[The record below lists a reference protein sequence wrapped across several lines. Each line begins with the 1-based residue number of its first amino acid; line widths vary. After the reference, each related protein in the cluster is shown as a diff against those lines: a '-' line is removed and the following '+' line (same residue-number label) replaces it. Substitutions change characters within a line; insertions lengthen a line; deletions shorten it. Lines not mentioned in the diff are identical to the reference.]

1 MSEPMIGEPM
11 NGEPKTGEPKT
22 GEPKT
27 GEPKTGGCVLVTGGA
42 GFIGSHTCVELLRS
56 GREVVVV
63 VDLSNASEIALKR
76 VERITGRKIAAFYR
90 GDVRDGALLDR
101 VFEEH
106 DIAGAIHFAAFKAV
120 AESVRKPIEYY
131 RNNIGGTLELVRA
144 MRDHGVFDIVFSSSS
159 TVYGDPDKVPVT
171 EESPLKPPTN
181 PYGRTKAMNEQILT
195 DLHASDPRWNV
206 MLLRYFNPIGAHHSG
221 LIGEDPKGIPNNLV
235 PYIAKVAVGQLPAV
249 QVFGDDYPTI
259 DGTGVRDYIHVVDLA
274 RGHVAALKYMRG
286 KTGVHVF
293 NLGTGMGYSVL
304 QVIAAFSRACGRE
317 LPYVIRPRRDG
328 DIAANW
334 ADCTKARVLMG
345 WTARYGIDEMCAD
358 SWRWQSMNP
367 NGYAGAVE

>member
-1 MSEPMIGEPM
+1 MTSES
-11 NGEPKTGEPKT
+11 KTGVPKGNPVPGAT
-22 GEPKT
+22 QASVVSESQT
-27 GEPKTGGCVLVTGGA
+27 GCVLVTGGA
-42 GFIGSHTCVELLRS
+42 GFIGSHTCVELLKS
-56 GREVVVV
+56 GRDVVVID
-63 VDLSNASEIALKR
+63 DLSNASEVALKR
-76 VERITGRKIAAFYR
+76 VERITGRRIAAFYR

-101 VFEEH
+101 IFEEH
-106 DIAGAIHFAAFKAV
+106 EITGAIHFAAFKAV
-120 AESVRKPIEYY
+120 GESVRKPIEYY
-131 RNNIGGTLELVRA
+131 QNNIGGTLELVRA

-159 TVYGDPDKVPVT
+159 TVYGEPDKVPVT

-181 PYGRTKAMNEQILT
+181 PYGRTKAMNEQILS
-195 DLHASDPRWNV
+195 DLHTADPRWNV

-249 QVFGDDYPTI
+249 QVFGDDYPTV

-274 RGHVAALKYMRG
+274 RGHVAALNYMRG
-286 KTGVHVF
+286 KNDVHVF
-293 NLGTGMGYSVL
+293 NLGTGTGYSVL
-304 QVIAAFSRACGRE
+304 QVIKAFSKACGRD

-334 ADCTKARVLMG
+334 ADCSKAYELMG
-345 WTARYGIDEMCAD
+345 WKARHSLDEMCAD

-367 NGYAGAVE
+367 NGYVGAEE